1 MQTVFFYFD
10 DSGVLHNNA
19 PCQFFVYAGLSFISN
34 EGKEHSKRLYRDIS
48 NKIKNHLNIEGELK
62 SAGLEVKYKA
72 SLYRSIKN
80 IDSVGVSVDISRV
93 YDRILSNKKS
103 IHRYKDYVLK
113 RAVKHQIQY
122 YLNQGI
128 LKQDEDIKIIINI
141 DEQATATDGF
151 YGLRDSI
158 FEELKKGI
166 ANFDYGKFYD
176 PIFSKNVIVEVHY
189 CNSSCNH
196 LIQASD
202 VLANRIWTSY
212 IINNRNLRIIPNHRC
227 IHLP

>member
-1 MQTVFFYFD
+1 MQTVYFYFD

-19 PCQFFVYAGLSFISN
+19 PCNYFVYAGLSFVDYKDM
-34 EGKEHSKRLYRDIS
+34 EKSKRLYRNISSQIKESLDID
-48 NKIKNHLNIEGELK
+48 GELK
-62 SAGLEVKYKA
+62 SAGLARNHKS

-93 YDRILSNKKS
+93 YANILSNKKS
-103 IHRYKDYVLK
+103 IHRYKDFVLK
-113 RAVKHQIQY
+113 MAVKRQIKY
-122 YLNQGI
+122 YIESGI
-128 LKQDEDIKIIINI
+128 INSNEDVKIIVNI

-158 FEELKKGI
+158 YEELKKGI
-166 ANFDYGKFYD
+166 INFDYGKFHE
-176 PIFSKNVIVEVHY
+176 PVFSKEVKVEVNY
-189 CNSSCNH
+189 CDSACNF

-202 VLANRIWTSY
+202 VLANRIWCSY
-212 IINNRNLRIIPNHRC
+212 KSDTRSLRAIPNHRC

>member
-1 MQTVFFYFD
+1 MQTVYFYFD

-19 PCQFFVYAGLSFISN
+19 PCNYFVYAGLSFIDH
-34 EGKEHSKRLYRDIS
+34 KEKEKSKRLYKNIS
-48 NKIKNHLNIEGELK
+48 NKIKESLEVEGELK
-62 SAGLEVKYKA
+62 SAGLAPKHKS

-80 IDSVGVSVDISRV
+80 IDSIGVSVDISRV
-93 YDRILSNKKS
+93 YNSILSNKKS

-113 RAVKHQIQY
+113 MAVKKQIKY
-122 YLNQGI
+122 YIDNGLINAN
-128 LKQDEDIKIIINI
+128 EDVKIIVNI

-166 ANFDYGKFYD
+166 VNFDYGKFHE
-176 PIFSKNVIVEVHY
+176 PIFSEMVEIEVNY
-189 CNSSCNH
+189 CDSSCNH

-202 VLANRIWTSY
+202 VLANRIWSSY
-212 IINNRNLRIIPNHRC
+212 RTNNKTLRSIPNHRC